1 MALRELAH
9 ATVTIVGAG
18 RMGTAL
24 ASALRVAGIMV
35 QGPLEHAQ
43 ADAVADGALGE
54 TADIVLL
61 AVPDAAIANVA
72 GRVATGRL
80 VGHLSGATTLDS
92 LAPHEAF
99 NMHPLLTVT
108 GSGDSFAGASA
119 AIAGSTAGAM
129 RTAEALAMTLG
140 MTPFAIAETDRAAY
154 HAAASI
160 AANFVVT
167 IEGFATD
174 MAATVGVDRRALA
187 PLVRA
192 AVEKWAERGAE
203 AALTGPV
210 ARGDDATVLAQRDAV
225 AAALPHRLP
234 LFDAL
239 VAATR
244 DLAASDKPTG
254 TRGDT

>member
-1 MALRELAH
+1 MALEDVAH
-9 ATVTIVGAG
+9 ATVAIVGAG

-24 ASALRVAGIMV
+24 ESALRLAGVTV
-35 QGPLEHAQ
+35 QGLLDHAH
-43 ADAVADGALGE
+43 ADAAADGDLGA

-80 VGHLSGATTLDS
+80 VGHLSGATALDA

-99 NMHPLLTVT
+99 SMHPLLTVT

-119 AIAGSTAGAM
+119 AIAGTTAEAV
-129 RTAEALAMTLG
+129 RTAEALATTLE
-140 MTPFAIAETDRAAY
+140 MTPFAIAEGDRAAY

-167 IEGFATD
+167 LEGFAAE
-174 MAATVGVDRRALA
+174 MAATAGVNRHALV

-192 AVEKWAERGAE
+192 AVENWAEKGAE

-239 VAATR
+239 VTATR
-244 DLAASDKPTG
+244 ELAASGNLSG
-254 TRGDT
+254 TRDDT